1 MQSVNW
7 KDVAGFEGYYKVSD
21 VGQVSSIERRED
33 VFCTVTGERKYT
45 RTRKGRLLVP
55 QTDSCHNQIVTLYK
69 GNKTVVRTVG
79 SLVLETFKRPAVG
92 EEKAYHLNKNR
103 RDNRLVNLI
112 WMTPSDW
119 HKYVCNMMTPQEVR
133 EHGTTNPA
141 LIKLNG
147 KTIVEWSKIWGV
159 PYHEAFQRL
168 REELGR

>member
-7 KDVAGFEGYYKVSD
+7 KDVAGFEGHYKVSD
-21 VGQVSSIERRED
+21 VGQVSSVERRED

-92 EEKAYHLNKNR
+92 EEK
-103 RDNRLVNLI
+103 
-112 WMTPSDW
+112 
-119 HKYVCNMMTPQEVR
+119 
-133 EHGTTNPA
+133 
-141 LIKLNG
+141 
-147 KTIVEWSKIWGV
+147 GV
-159 PYHEAFQRL
+159 PPKQEPT
-168 REELGR
+168 